1 MSNVKILLLIF
12 VYVYSLSYVLM
23 ILGSGIL
30 GIAFDDFSIS
40 VLDIETRKIVRTF
53 SGHHGRINDMVIV
66 NSFSVMY
73 TDTQLI
79 LQVVGFS
86 AYVKSLSIVFSCE

>member
-1 MSNVKILLLIF
+1 MFLFFISE
-12 VYVYSLSYVLM
+12 YSLSYMLM

-66 NSFSVMY
+66 
-73 TDTQLI
+73 
-79 LQVVGFS
+79 
-86 AYVKSLSIVFSCE
+86 

>member
-1 MSNVKILLLIF
+1 MILICFLVVFF
-12 VYVYSLSYVLM
+12 VSEYSLSSVLM

-66 NSFSVMY
+66 NLFSVTGDIY
-73 TDTQLI
+73 KYLI
-79 LQVVGFS
+79 NFKDGGFLCL
-86 AYVKSLSIVFSCE
+86 Y

>member
-1 MSNVKILLLIF
+1 MLFLFF
-12 VYVYSLSYVLM
+12 VSEYSLSYVLM

-53 SGHHGRINDMVIV
+53 SGHHGRINDMVII
-66 NSFSVMY
+66 NSFSLTGDIY
-73 TDTQLI
+73 KYPIHFKDGGLLCI
-79 LQVVGFS
+79 
-86 AYVKSLSIVFSCE
+86 Y

>member
-1 MSNVKILLLIF
+1 MLFLFFISE
-12 VYVYSLSYVLM
+12 YSLSYVLM

-66 NSFSVMY
+66 
-73 TDTQLI
+73 
-79 LQVVGFS
+79 
-86 AYVKSLSIVFSCE
+86 